1 MVLSQRSYLW
11 VSLSQVKQQ
20 EVAAGVTDPIS
31 PLPSVSDAPN
41 FQLFLPSC
49 CCAWP
54 APTFLLTLTSE
65 PSYKYALS
73 ILVTFLKKCSQVIN
87 TPAICLPSP
96 PYHQPGWGL
105 GVATGLRVGKEVEG
119 A

>member
-1 MVLSQRSYLW
+1 MGEPESREHP
-11 VSLSQVKQQ
+11 
-20 EVAAGVTDPIS
+20 EVTAGVTNPIP
-31 PLPSVSDAPN
+31 PLTSLSGAPN

-54 APTFLLTLTSE
+54 APTSPVTLTSE

-73 ILVTFLKKCSQVIN
+73 ILVTFPKKCSQVIN
-87 TPAICLPSP
+87 TPAICLTGP

-105 GVATGLRVGKEVEG
+105 GGSDRLESG
-119 A
+119 

>member
-1 MVLSQRSYLW
+1 MVSQKAYLW
-11 VSLSQVKQQ
+11 VSLSQAKQE
-20 EVAAGVTDPIS
+20 EVAAGVIDPIS

-41 FQLFLPSC
+41 FQLFLPSF

-54 APTFLLTLTSE
+54 APTSLLTLTSE
-65 PSYKYALS
+65 PGYKYALS

-87 TPAICLPSP
+87 TPAICLPGP

-105 GVATGLRVGKEVEG
+105 GGSDRLEG
-119 A
+119 G